1 MANPRMTHEFDELF
15 VKRLTAG
22 IDSSLTYKRGE
33 RHGTDMRHAPV
44 KFTGNRVIGLCE
56 DGDAPI
62 GSLER
67 IDPDGSAVVAWLGS
81 VSYKGTATP
90 GVAVVGNG
98 TGGVR
103 AAVAG
108 TETGTGVAGSSD
120 NGVVVVFQ

>member
-22 IDSSLTYKRGE
+22 TDSSLPFKRDQ

-44 KFTGNRVIGLCE
+44 KFTGNRVVGLCE
-56 DGDAPI
+56 DGDAPV

-67 IDPDGSAVVAWLGS
+67 IEADGSAVVAWLGS

-90 GVAVVGNG
+90 GQPVVGNG

-108 TETGTGVAGSSD
+108 TETGTGMAGSSEG
-120 NGVVVVFQ
+120 GVVVVFQ